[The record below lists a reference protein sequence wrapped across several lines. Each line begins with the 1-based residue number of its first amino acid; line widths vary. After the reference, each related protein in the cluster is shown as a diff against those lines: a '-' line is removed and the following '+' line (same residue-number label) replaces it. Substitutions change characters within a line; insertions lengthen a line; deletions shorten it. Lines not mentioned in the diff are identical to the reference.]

1 MTTETIAAP
10 GAAASTAAPE
20 SLATEQGLA
29 TPDGTTTKPAGGE
42 QDPATDHERTVKK
55 LTRRVDNV
63 TRARYEAEAR
73 AQQATERAERL
84 ERQLQE
90 QRQSQN
96 QPNGPTQ
103 GQQEQQERSTALR
116 PEDIEQRVEQRAAEV
131 ATVREAAA
139 RANKVFEAGVKEFG
153 ADAFKSSIAVV
164 QEEAGPLY
172 QRNGMPTA
180 LGEAITDSDNPAA
193 LLQHLGQNPEI
204 AEELK
209 GLSAAQ
215 LGRRIARIEASMSA
229 AKEPKASNAPKPL
242 TAVKGGGATGD
253 PSPSS
258 PDYMAWKLKQLR
270 GR

>member
-1 MTTETIAAP
+1 MTIDTIAAP

-20 SLATEQGLA
+20 SLANEQGLA
-29 TPDGTTTKPAGGE
+29 NPADQTTTQGDGAAKPPKTEE
-42 QDPATDHERTVKK
+42 QRAIERME
-55 LTRRVDNV
+55 RRIGNV
-63 TRARYEAEAR
+63 TRSRYEAEAR
-73 AQQATERAERL
+73 AQQAIERAERL

-90 QRQSQN
+90 RQQAQQPNDGTQSQ
-96 QPNGPTQ
+96 G
-103 GQQEQQERSTALR
+103 EQRAAPR

-139 RANKVFEAGVKEFG
+139 RANKVFEAGTKEFG
-153 ADAFKSSIAVV
+153 ADAFKNSVSIV

-180 LGEAITDSDNPAA
+180 LGEAITDADNPAA
-193 LLQHLGQNPEI
+193 LLHHLGQNPEI

-209 GLSAAQ
+209 GLTAAQ
-215 LGRRIARIEASMSA
+215 LGRRIARIEASIATSN
-229 AKEPKASNAPKPL
+229 EPKASNAPKPL
-242 TAVKGGGATGD
+242 APVKGAGGGTGD

>member
-1 MTTETIAAP
+1 MTIETIAAP
-10 GAAASTAAPE
+10 GAAASTAAPD
-20 SLATEQGLA
+20 SLANEQGLA
-29 TPDGTTTKPAGGE
+29 SPNDTTNKPAGGE
-42 QDPATDHERTVKK
+42 QDPATDHERAVKK

-73 AQQATERAERL
+73 AQQALERAERA

-90 QRQSQN
+90 RQSQQ
-96 QPNGPTQ
+96 QPGGNAQ
-103 GQQEQQERSTALR
+103 GQGEQQRAAPR
-116 PEDIEQRVEQRAAEV
+116 PEDIEQRVEQRASEV

-139 RANKVFEAGVKEFG
+139 KANKVFEAGTKEFG
-153 ADAFKSSIAVV
+153 GDAFKSSVAVV

-193 LLQHLGQNPEI
+193 LLHHLGQNPEI

-215 LGRRIARIEASMSA
+215 LGRRIARIEASMTTN
-229 AKEPKASNAPKPL
+229 KEPKASNAPKPL
-242 TAVKGGGATGD
+242 APVKGGGATGD

-258 PDYMAWKLKQLR
+258 PDYMAWKLKKLR
-270 GR
+270 GH